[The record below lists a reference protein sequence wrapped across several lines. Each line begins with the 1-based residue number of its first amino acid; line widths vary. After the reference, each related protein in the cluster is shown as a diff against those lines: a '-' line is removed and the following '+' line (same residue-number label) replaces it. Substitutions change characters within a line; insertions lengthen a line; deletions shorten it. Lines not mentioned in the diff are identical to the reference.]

1 MSTKLD
7 PNQNNKTNTKT
18 GTTKRKKRRDWSF
31 YVIIVSL
38 IIIAIPAS
46 FLGYHI
52 ISATTQTGKPIF
64 GNRFKG
70 DLSAK
75 IEEEHLV
82 SLEKLALE
90 NPLVESAEYSVIS
103 ATLRANVL
111 LKTDAQKEDFAKVS
125 ESLYENVNQ
134 ILPLETY
141 FTKTSTE
148 KMYDFELNVY
158 NTLKPSEENPFI
170 YYMMSKSSSS
180 ENVHKQFMSES
191 AHPDFIESLIDSQT
205 ATQSDE
211 EKDVA
216 SDS

>member
-1 MSTKLD
+1 METKFD
-7 PNQNNKTNTKT
+7 PNQSNNTNTKT
-18 GTTKRKKRRDWSF
+18 TTAKRKKRKDWSF

-70 DLSAK
+70 DLGAK
-75 IEEEHLV
+75 IEETQLV
-82 SLEKLALE
+82 ALEKLALE

-111 LKTDAQKEDFAKVS
+111 MKADVNKEDYKAVS
-125 ESLYENVNQ
+125 ESLYENIKQ
-134 ILPLETY
+134 QLPVETY

-148 KMYDFELNVY
+148 KMYDLELNIY
-158 NTLKPSEENPFI
+158 NTLSPSEEKPFI

-180 ENVHKQFMSES
+180 ESVNQQFMSES
-191 AHPDFIESLIDSQT
+191 TYPDFIESLIDSQT
-205 ATQSDE
+205 ATQSE
-211 EKDVA
+211 EDKDVA